1 MKKRGSLF
9 KYILLLAYLF
19 FIITPFI
26 WTFYSSFRREGN
38 LFSGTFFANTGG
50 LTISNYLRV
59 FRAGPTG
66 QFATYFTNSLI
77 IATISTIIIVILA
90 VFGAY
95 SISRFRLP
103 FKEGIILSLL
113 LTNMFPLVLLIIPI
127 FGLLFSLSLIDTY
140 AGIIFT
146 HIILGLPFGLWLVK
160 GYFDSVPKEL
170 DEAAMMDGLGPFGT
184 LIRVIL
190 PVTAPGVVVAA
201 FYAFMVSWGDFLFV
215 SIISQSLRTQ
225 TLTIGLNSFFGSTQ
239 VQWGSINAATI
250 ITIIPTILIFAF
262 LQKWIVEGL
271 TSGAV
276 KG

>member
-1 MKKRGSLF
+1 MKKRPTLL
-9 KYILLLAYLF
+9 KYILLLLF
-19 FIITPFI
+19 LLFIMSPFL
-26 WTFYSSFRREGN
+26 WTFYSSFRTEGN
-38 LFSGTFFANTGG
+38 LFSGTFLQNTGG
-50 LTISNYLRV
+50 LTLSNYIRV
-59 FRAGPTG
+59 FQAGTG
-66 QFATYFTNSLI
+66 QFFIYFKNSLI
-77 IATISTIIIVILA
+77 IASISTVLIVLLS

-103 FKEGIILSLL
+103 FKEGMILSLL

-127 FGLLFSLSLIDTY
+127 FGLLFSLGLVDTY
-140 AGIIFT
+140 RGIILT

-160 GYFDSVPKEL
+160 GYFDSVPKEM

-184 LIRVIL
+184 LILVIL
-190 PVTAPGVVVAA
+190 PITAPGVVVAA

-215 SIISQSLRTQ
+215 SILSQSRGTQ

-239 VQWGSINAATI
+239 IQWGSINAATV
-250 ITIIPTILIFAF
+250 ITIIPTILIFSI